1 MFTIALPK
9 GALLSDSI
17 SILKRAGL
25 DFSDA
30 LDSKNR
36 SLTFESKCNRAKALL
51 VRNGDVPVYVSYGQA
66 DLGIVGYDVLQESAL
81 KVAKLIDLGFGGCH
95 MSLAVK
101 KNSNY
106 SKPTDLPANC
116 KVASKFTKTARAYFE
131 KLNIPVEIVHLTGSV
146 ELGPITGMA
155 EAIVDLVATGKT
167 LKENGLRKIDDLFYS
182 TARLIANPLS
192 IRLDKDPLRETILS
206 IESTNGLHK
215 IS

>member
-1 MFTIALPK
+1 MITIALPK
-9 GALLSDSI
+9 GSLLRDSI
-17 SILKRAGL
+17 SIFNRAGL

-30 LDSKNR
+30 LDEKNR
-36 SLTFESKCNRAKALL
+36 SLTFESNCKRAKALL

-66 DLGIVGYDVLQESAL
+66 DLGIVGYDVLKESEL
-81 KVAKLIDLGFGGCH
+81 RVAKLLDLAFGGCH

-101 KNSNY
+101 NTSNY

-116 KVASKFTKTARAYFE
+116 KVASKFTRTARAYFD

-167 LKENGLRKIDDLFYS
+167 LKENGLSKIDDLFYS
-182 TARLIANPLS
+182 TARLIGNPLS
-192 IRLDKDPLRETILS
+192 MRVDTGALRDIILS
-206 IESTNGLHK
+206 IESNNDL
-215 IS
+215 